1 MAQPARNGR
10 ANRRQP
16 GTMTLVDVWNVETFD
31 RELTTLLS
39 AEADMIRAYMDRDL
53 EIFRTFENTTGPDRA
68 LFRPENVHAGAF
80 VALKERVMPLMAA
93 RTIRAWHYTRL
104 TEIEADALRAG
115 GVILS
120 TIDTLK
126 ARLAARVQA
135 GEMSP
140 ATADAAL
147 AASPLHHDQR
157 RSRADKFWMVSH
169 PVSIQDSGVEP
180 LMAHWGG
187 EVAHFWL
194 KDPDHL
200 TALASIGS
208 RSVVELAVPLAATGF
223 AWSAAEA
230 AVAAYGRSLGCI
242 PESRAFDL
250 FALEPLPGSAI
261 LAIHRDGDP
270 NFEAMARGYPD
281 DYVDVQIGRWEAL
294 TGEME

>member
-1 MAQPARNGR
+1 
-10 ANRRQP
+10 
-16 GTMTLVDVWNVETFD
+16 MTLIDVWNVETFD
-31 RELTTLLS
+31 RELTALLS

-53 EIFRTFENTTGPDRA
+53 EIFRTFEIATGPDRA
-68 LFRPENVHAGAF
+68 LFRPENIHARAF
-80 VALKERVMPLMAA
+80 VALEERVMQLMAG

-104 TEIEADALRAG
+104 TDAECEALRAS

-126 ARLAARVQA
+126 VRLAARVQA
-135 GEMSP
+135 GEMSQ

-157 RSRADKFWMVSH
+157 RSRSHKFWMVSH
-169 PVSIQDSGVEP
+169 PVDIQDSGVEP

-194 KDPDHL
+194 KDPGQL
-200 TALASIGS
+200 TALASVGR
-208 RSVVELAVPLAATGF
+208 RSVVEIAVPLAATEH
-223 AWSAAEA
+223 AYSAAEA
-230 AVAAYGRSLGCI
+230 VVAAYGRSLGCI
-242 PESRAFDL
+242 PDSGAFDL

-261 LAIHRDGDP
+261 LAIHHEGDP

-281 DYVDVQIGRWEAL
+281 HYVNVEIGRWEVL
-294 TGEME
+294 TGEMD